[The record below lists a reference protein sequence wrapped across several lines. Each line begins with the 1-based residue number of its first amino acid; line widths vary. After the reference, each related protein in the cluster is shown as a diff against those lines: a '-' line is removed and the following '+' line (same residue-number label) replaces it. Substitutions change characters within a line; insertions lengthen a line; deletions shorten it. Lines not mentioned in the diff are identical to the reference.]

1 MIKRQIPVSFIK
13 KSSILVASVFMSII
27 AAGLLLASDD
37 QEMPDAI
44 VLDQEMCDKNLRGP
58 VEFSHL
64 SHAED
69 YELSCKDC
77 HHDYVD
83 GENVWEE
90 GDWVSKC
97 IECHDPCESDGDI
110 KKLKVAFHKNCIGC
124 HKKIKSEW
132 GSTDAPYRACKECH
146 TL

>member
-1 MIKRQIPVSFIK
+1 MIKIQFPVSFIK
-13 KSSILVASVFMSII
+13 TSSILAASVFITFI
-27 AAGLLLASDD
+27 AINLLLASDD
-37 QEMPDAI
+37 QEMPDTI
-44 VLDQEMCDKNLRGP
+44 ILDQDMCGENRRGP

-90 GDWVSKC
+90 GDWVNKC
-97 IECHDPCESDGDI
+97 SECHDPCESDGDI
-110 KKLKVAFHKNCIGC
+110 KKLKVAFHKNCIVC
-124 HKKIKSEW
+124 HRKIKSEW
-132 GSTDAPYRACKECH
+132 GSTDAPYRDCRDCH